1 MQRDVRSARGARI
14 FSVNETFASSKFHIY
29 IIAGDFKY
37 DLLKVTENKP
47 ADVFADHVQIVIKA
61 TYIWI
66 TDR

>member
-1 MQRDVRSARGARI
+1 MQGVQE
-14 FSVNETFASSKFHIY
+14 FSQLMKHLLVVNSIY

-37 DLLKVTENKP
+37 DLLKVTKNKP

>member
-1 MQRDVRSARGARI
+1 MKHLLV
-14 FSVNETFASSKFHIY
+14 VNSIY